1 MMDTTMDTLA
11 KCFLKMRD
19 RDPRRTA
26 VRVRQPSGWVDIPW
40 SEYYSVIENLAA
52 GLIVLGVKPGD
63 RLALMSNTR
72 FEWGCMDLAALAI
85 GAAVVPIYQ
94 NNTPEDTE
102 YILRDSEPTVF
113 VAENRIILKL
123 WRKIRGSCPSVLKVV
138 CFESDDP
145 QDPGLIHFDAL
156 SEMGRDLLR
165 QKPSAVIE
173 RAERVRAQDLATLIY
188 TSGTTGRPKG
198 VVLAHEQAISEVG
211 EAFPLCG
218 VTEDDIS
225 LSFLPYAHI
234 LGRIELWGHLFC
246 GYTLAYGESIEKV
259 RQNLQDVRPTIL
271 VAVPRIF
278 EKVHAAIYAQMEN
291 QTLKRKLFDWAVGV
305 GRQVGEH
312 RLTRQLIPLPLLA
325 QHEAAKKLVLGK
337 IRDAFGGRLRFAISG
352 GAPLHKDI
360 ATFFHAAGVLILEG
374 YGLTETTA
382 AVTVNTPFNYKFGS
396 VGRPIGD
403 VELRIAEDGEVL
415 VRSKKVMREYY
426 KNPEATRET
435 IRDGWFHTGDIG
447 EILPGGD
454 LKITDRKKDLIKT
467 GGGKYVAP
475 QRLEGLLK
483 LHPLIGHAL
492 IHGDQKKYIVAL
504 IAPDRANLEGFARD
518 AGISYSV
525 WTELL
530 EHPRVQNVFRDAVT
544 EANSHLASW
553 ESVKRFH
560 VLPQEFTVE
569 GGELTPSLK
578 VKRKLLDQRLKER
591 IEALYG

>member
-1 MMDTTMDTLA
+1 MTDNTIDTLA

-19 RDPRRTA
+19 RDPKRAA
-26 VRVRQPSGWVDIPW
+26 VRVRQPSGWVDVPW
-40 SEYYSVIENLAA
+40 DEYYRIIEQVAA
-52 GLIVLGVKPGD
+52 GLLVLGVKPGD
-63 RLALMSNTR
+63 RVAIMSNTR
-72 FEWGCMDLAALAI
+72 YEWGCMDVAALAI

-94 NNTPEDTE
+94 NNTLEDTE
-102 YILRDSEPTVF
+102 YILNDSTPLVF
-113 VAENRIILKL
+113 VAENRAILKQ
-123 WRKIRGSCPSVLKVV
+123 WRKIRENCPSVAKVV

-145 QDPGLIHFDAL
+145 QDPSLIHFDAL
-156 SEMGRDLLR
+156 TEMGRDFLT

-173 RAERVRAQDLATLIY
+173 RASQVRSNDMATLIY

-198 VVLAHEQAISEVG
+198 VVLNHEQGISEVS

-218 VTEDDIS
+218 VTEDDVS

-234 LGRIELWGHLFC
+234 LGRIELWGHVYMGF
-246 GYTLAYGESIEKV
+246 TLAFGESIEKV
-259 RQNLQDVRPTIL
+259 RHNLQEIRPTIL

-278 EKVHAAIYAQMEN
+278 EKVHAAIYTQMEN
-291 QTLKRKLFDWAVGV
+291 QTVKRKLFDWAIGV
-305 GRQVGEH
+305 GRQVSEH

-325 QHEAAKKLVLGK
+325 QYEGAKKLVLSK

-352 GAPLHKDI
+352 GAPLHRDVS
-360 ATFFHAAGVLILEG
+360 TFFHAAGVLILEG

-382 AVTVNTPFNYKFGS
+382 AITVNTPFNYKFGS

-403 VELRIAEDGEVL
+403 VELKIAEDGEVL
-415 VRSKKVMREYY
+415 VRSKKVMKEYY

-454 LKITDRKKDLIKT
+454 LRITDRKKDLIKT
-467 GGGKYVAP
+467 AGGKYVAP

-483 LHPLIGHAL
+483 LNPLVGHSL

-504 IAPDRANLEGFARD
+504 IAPDRVALEAFAKEH
-518 AGISYSV
+518 SLPYNV
-525 WTELL
+525 WTDLL
-530 EHPRVQNVFRDAVT
+530 EAPQVQNAYRTAVSD
-544 EANSHLASW
+544 ANSHLASW
-553 ESVKRFH
+553 EAIKRFH
-560 VLPQEFTVE
+560 VLGREFTVD

-578 VKRKLLDQRLKER
+578 VKRRLLDQKFQEK
-591 IEALYG
+591 IEALYN